1 VPAPTSQ
8 IAQSLVEYVTLIEQF
23 QNAVSGPLWFRGVGN
38 VDYQLKPSLFR
49 IQSTQTPTSIASV
62 ESQLMAMFKQRS
74 VIYGTRSLV
83 GEWEHLFFMQHH
95 GVPTRLLDWSENPF
109 IAFFFA
115 VMSAR
120 KEKVGR
126 SYDFANDAAIWIL
139 DPIAWNRHALSHN
152 SYSGGILSVGDADLE
167 GNLYRPNYL
176 GMNNHPV
183 CMFGIHNSQRIVNQR
198 GVFSVFGQNLVSMEE
213 TYDAA
218 AFPLAS
224 LRRIELPKRRIDE
237 FRKSI
242 VACGITDSVV
252 YPDLGG
258 LATEIKRQL
267 GFEV

>member
-1 VPAPTSQ
+1 MSAPTSHSVP
-8 IAQSLVEYVTLIEQF
+8 SLVKFVELIEQF
-23 QNAVSGPLWFRGVGN
+23 QKAASGPLWFRGVGN
-38 VDYQLKPSLFR
+38 ANYHLEPSLFR
-49 IQSTQTPTSIASV
+49 LPPPRTVAGMASV

-74 VIYGTRSLV
+74 VIYGTRALV

-120 KEKVGR
+120 KEKVGKT
-126 SYDFANDAAIWIL
+126 YDFTNDAGVWIL
-139 DPIAWNRHALSHN
+139 DPIAWNRRALSHN
-152 SYSGGILSVGDADLE
+152 SYSGGILSVSDDDLK
-167 GNLYRPNYL
+167 GNEYRPNYV

-198 GVFSVFGQNLVSMEE
+198 GVFSVFGQSLIAMEE
-213 TYDAA
+213 TYDTAS
-218 AFPLAS
+218 FPVDS
-224 LRRIELPKRRIDE
+224 LRKIELPKKQLDD
-237 FRKSI
+237 FRSSI

-258 LATEIKRQL
+258 LATEIKRHH